1 MASFA
6 FCLFKSIFFVSF
18 FGGDRIS
25 SLVFPSRVIC
35 FDVRG
40 ERRGDTFVVS
50 VQRLIRRRKKEKRS
64 IRDRLTNGFCVSG

>member
-18 FGGDRIS
+18 FWGDRIS

-35 FDVRG
+35 FEGRG
-40 ERRGDTFVVS
+40 RGDTFVAS

-64 IRDRLTNGFCVSG
+64 IRDRLTDGFCVSG